1 MTPTDDTERRARTAR
16 WDTIRAYD
24 RMNRSPEFDR
34 AERIASHYLRNA
46 ASAQYLLK
54 IVEMVRNGAT
64 RTPEVEETVRYISDS
79 LRAAHAADLGIELT
93 WPNTPQEYSH
103 P

>member
-1 MTPTDDTERRARTAR
+1 MTPTDDTERRARAAR

-54 IVEMVRNGAT
+54 IVEMVRNGAEW
-64 RTPEVEETVRYISDS
+64 TPEVEEMVKYLSDN
-79 LRAAHAADLGIELT
+79 LRAHHAADLGIELI
-93 WPNTPQEYSH
+93 WSDHLQES
-103 P
+103 